1 MVVSRLPVGAERSP
15 AAMRG
20 VIKLDDIGVGGDGA
34 RVVAGLR

>member
-20 VIKLDDIGVGGDGA
+20 VIKFDDIGVGGDGE
-34 RVVAGLR
+34 RVVAGLG